1 MQCTMAAA
9 LVMPYVTAGNQIV
22 SAGVDYIV
30 VAITGPQTKLISIM
44 NDSENPAIA
53 ATEEHAA
60 EDYSKEKKK
69 GKVCTLDNFKRLIQ
83 TSRIGFTLRSVE
95 LIWPPGHLAH
105 PRFQIIPPT
114 VSLPQLTPHTKLNSP
129 HNSPLLYLT
138 YLLQHRKEK
147 PWDHDG
153 IDHWKIEPFS
163 KDDNPHG
170 LLEESSFATLF
181 PKYREKYLRE
191 VWPAVTSALKE
202 HHIACELNLVEGSMT
217 VKTTRK
223 TWDPYVI
230 LKARDLIKL
239 LSRSVPV
246 AQALKILDDDMQC
259 DVIKIGNILR
269 NKEKFT
275 KRRQRLIGPNG
286 ATLKALELLTECYIL
301 VQGNTV
307 AAMGPFKG
315 LKILRRIAEDCIKNI
330 HPIYHIKTLMIKREL
345 AKDPALAEENW
356 DRFLPNFKKR
366 NVQRKKP
373 KKVRE
378 KKNYTPFPPPMPPSK
393 EDLALES
400 GEYFLSEEQKAAR
413 AQAMH
418 AAKQAARVEERQRQR
433 EAAFVAPKER
443 KATGGSGG
451 DVGVKNGGKHDDDD
465 VKSLVGSLKKK
476 MTAGGGGFGTPG
488 ESGGGGDDISGFLA
502 HCTGSGSEK
511 KRSLDKDGGGEKK
524 KRKKR
529 EKE

>member
-1 MQCTMAAA
+1 
-9 LVMPYVTAGNQIV
+9 
-22 SAGVDYIV
+22 
-30 VAITGPQTKLISIM
+30 
-44 NDSENPAIA
+44 
-53 ATEEHAA
+53 
-60 EDYSKEKKK
+60 
-69 GKVCTLDNFKRLIQ
+69 
-83 TSRIGFTLRSVE
+83 
-95 LIWPPGHLAH
+95 
-105 PRFQIIPPT
+105 
-114 VSLPQLTPHTKLNSP
+114 
-129 HNSPLLYLT
+129 
-138 YLLQHRKEK
+138 
-147 PWDHDG
+147 
-153 IDHWKIEPFS
+153 
-163 KDDNPHG
+163 
-170 LLEESSFATLF
+170 
-181 PKYREKYLRE
+181 
-191 VWPAVTSALKE
+191 
-202 HHIACELNLVEGSMT
+202 MT

-223 TWDPYVI
+223 TWDPYVV

-378 KKNYTPFPPPMPPSK
+378 KKDYTPFPPPMPPSK

-433 EAAFVAPKER
+433 EAAFVAPKEK
-443 KATGGSGG
+443 KAAANGGSGG
-451 DVGVKNGGKHDDDD
+451 GNGVKKGGKHGDGDDD

-476 MTAGGGGFGTPG
+476 MSAGGGGFGTPG
-488 ESGGGGDDISGFLA
+488 SSGGDDISEFLA
-502 HCTGSGSEK
+502 HGIGSGSKKETK
-511 KRSLDKDGGGEKK
+511 KRSKDEDGGGDGDGEKK
-524 KRKKR
+524 KRKKK
-529 EKE
+529 EKK